1 MFKADRPD
9 ILEPW
14 TGKWIPAKREATMK
28 IENSSITL
36 DNCDGCRTG
45 KKVPVITFYHWG
57 EPVLTQ
63 CRSCAP
69 AEFSRQSQR
78 DKERWLSGE

>member
-1 MFKADRPD
+1 MFKAEGPD

-45 KKVPVITFYHWG
+45 KKVPVITFYHYG
-57 EPVLTQ
+57 APVLTQ

>member
-1 MFKADRPD
+1 MYTDPRPD

-14 TGKWIPAKREATMK
+14 TGKWIPTKREVAMK

-45 KKVPVITFYHWG
+45 KKVPVITFYHRCDPVICGGKPWG
-57 EPVLTQ
+57 WEARATRGNV
-63 CRSCAP
+63 A
-69 AEFSRQSQR
+69 R
-78 DKERWLSGE
+78 DDVV

>member
-45 KKVPVITFYHWG
+45 KKVPVITFYHYG
-57 EPVLTQ
+57 VPVLTQ
-63 CRSCAP
+63 CQLCQP
-69 AEFSRQSQR
+69 VEFNRQAQK
-78 DKERWLSGE
+78 DKDSWLSGE